1 MRPSPT
7 GEKILTN
14 MVGVIQRFL
23 YQTYAGRLR
32 SQITQGLLPEH
43 IAVILDGNR
52 RFAESSGSASV
63 SAGYRQGAHKVY
75 ELLDWCQDLGIPQ
88 VTLWVLSTD
97 NLKRPAEQVESLCQ
111 VIEEE
116 IVEIAQRQSESR
128 TPRQIRC
135 FGQLDALTP
144 TLQKSLSHAREMTEG
159 YHQYYLNIAIAYGG
173 REEIVDAVRGLL
185 VKYARE
191 GSCLQEAAQRVSV
204 KEIGSH
210 LYLTGIPEPDLII
223 RTSGEVRLSGFL
235 LWQSVHS
242 EFYFCDAYWP
252 AFRNIDLLRAIRSF
266 QQRKRRYGR

>member
-1 MRPSPT
+1 
-7 GEKILTN
+7 
-14 MVGVIQRFL
+14 MVGAIKRFL
-23 YQTYAGRLR
+23 YQTCAGHLR
-32 SQITQGLLPEH
+32 SQIAQGLLPEH

-52 RFAESSGSASV
+52 RFAESSGGVSV

-75 ELLDWCQDLGIPQ
+75 ELLDWCQDLSTPQ

-97 NLKRPAEQVESLCQ
+97 NLKRPAEEVESLCQ

-116 IVEIAQRQSESR
+116 IVEIAHRQTESR
-128 TPRQIRC
+128 TPRQIRF
-135 FGQLDALTP
+135 FGQLDALNP
-144 TLQKSLSHAREMTEG
+144 TLRESLRRAGEMTEG
-159 YHQYYLNIAIAYGG
+159 YDQYYLNIGIAYGG

-185 VKYARE
+185 VQYDQE
-191 GSCLQEAAQRVSV
+191 GSCLKDAAQRVSV
-204 KEIGSH
+204 GEIESH

>member
-1 MRPSPT
+1 M
-7 GEKILTN
+7 
-14 MVGVIQRFL
+14 GVIRRPI
-23 YQTYAGRLR
+23 YRIYARHLR
-32 SQITQGLLPEH
+32 SRIAQGLLPEH

-52 RFAESSGSASV
+52 RFAEVSGSPSV

-75 ELLDWCQDLGIPQ
+75 DLLEWCQDLGIPQ

-97 NLKRPAEQVESLCQ
+97 NLKRPAEQVESLCR

-116 IVEIAQRQSESR
+116 IVEIARRQSESG

-144 TLQKSLSHAREMTEG
+144 SLRKSLSQARELTEG
-159 YHQYYLNIAIAYGG
+159 YHQYYLNIGIAYGG

-185 VKYARE
+185 VKYDQE
-191 GSCLQEAAQRVSV
+191 GTCLQEAARRVSV
-204 KEIGSH
+204 KEIESH